1 MINLLR
7 LIVSM
12 CEQCMQ
18 VVRRNIRVT
27 RTKSVTK
34 ISTNIQI
41 INPNVVEKQQE
52 LNILQQTS
60 NAQVLSV
67 EMTRL
72 DAVQQL
78 QLIA

>member
-18 VVRRNIRVT
+18 VVRRHIRVT

-41 INPNVVEKQQE
+41 INPNVVEKLQE
-52 LNILQQTS
+52 QNIL
-60 NAQVLSV
+60 
-67 EMTRL
+67 
-72 DAVQQL
+72 
-78 QLIA
+78 